1 MTVDLAFAYLGHACH
16 DVAACSDKRFHTEL
30 RGRIL
35 GRHQRFTAYDLNFVF
50 QKHSSLLCFVFSFCN
65 NVFYIGLTPFD
76 FGQQKILPPKTS
88 EEGSDIKYSILL
100 SSGVKLSYCHRDTS
114 SPWFNR
120 THFCAGEVKLYAV
133 TVVLSHIDRSVYT
146 RFDGKLLCHT
156 RCRCVIRLGILR
168 PLTDKTLMRCFVNQH
183 PFGCRSRLVASPAI
197 PTCCSACSFCK
208 DSSCIC
214 VQV

>member
-1 MTVDLAFAYLGHACH
+1 MPHLYYSTCTRECHCFDAHWLALWTVIFIGLRYAVL
-16 DVAACSDKRFHTEL
+16 KRSL
-30 RGRIL
+30 PAWQWILLLPIL
-35 GRHQRFTAYDLNFVF
+35 GTPATMQQPCFPIDIPPCFV
-50 QKHSSLLCFVFSFCN
+50 SVFSFCN

-146 RFDGKLLCHT
+146 RFDGKLLCHINT
-156 RCRCVIRLGILR
+156 AVLFVLAYLALWQKKHYALLG
-168 PLTDKTLMRCFVNQH
+168 D
-183 PFGCRSRLVASPAI
+183 
-197 PTCCSACSFCK
+197 PTPHWC
-208 DSSCIC
+208 
-214 VQV
+214 Q